1 MQCNNMPLK
10 HAAAGETTNRLSLW
24 RLQMYLE
31 VLFFQERKLGEV
43 NGLTAKHTS
52 FLSLWLLL
60 LDVFYVI

>member
-1 MQCNNMPLK
+1 
-10 HAAAGETTNRLSLW
+10 
-24 RLQMYLE
+24 MYLE